1 MHALKRCGNSLAK
14 TFGNVLFPPICA
26 GCGIGVAQPS
36 ALCPAC
42 WSSLRF
48 IERPYCDI
56 LCLPFSYDQGAGIV
70 SVEAIAD
77 PPPFEKLRAVALYDD
92 IARRLVSSLKYR
104 DRLDLVPLMA
114 AWMMRAGR
122 EIVAESEIVIPVPL
136 HRRRLWQRQ
145 FNQSAEIA
153 RSIAKASG
161 LQFAPAAL
169 DRIKPTKK
177 QVGLGRNQR
186 RDNVRGAFKVRPERR
201 DQVLGKTVLLI
212 DDVFTT
218 GSTVSSATKALKRAG
233 AEAVNV
239 LTFAR
244 VAAFDM

>member
-1 MHALKRCGNSLAK
+1 MQALKQRGDQLARRL
-14 TFGNVLFPPICA
+14 GDLLFPPICT
-26 GCGIGVAQPS
+26 GCGIGVGQPS

-42 WSSLRF
+42 WAKLRF

-56 LCLPFSYDQGAGIV
+56 LCLPFSYDPGEGIV
-70 SVEAIAD
+70 SAEAIAD
-77 PPPFEKLRAVALYDD
+77 PPPFEKLRAVVLYDD
-92 IARRLVSSLKYR
+92 MARRLVSSLKYR

-114 AWMMRAGR
+114 AWMMRAGG
-122 EIVAESEIVIPVPL
+122 ELVAASDVVIPVPL

-145 FNQSAEIA
+145 FNQSAEIG
-153 RSIAKASG
+153 RSIAKTTG

-169 DRIKPTKK
+169 DRIKPTRK

-186 RDNVRGAFKVRPERR
+186 RDNVRGAFKVRAERR
-201 DQVLGKTVLLI
+201 DEVLGKSVLLI

-218 GSTVSSATKALKRAG
+218 GSTASSATKALKRAG
-233 AEAVNV
+233 AHSVNV

>member
-1 MHALKRCGNSLAK
+1 MRVLKLRGTSLARNL
-14 TFGNVLFPPICA
+14 GDLLFPPICT
-26 GCGIGVAQPS
+26 GCGIGVSQPS

-42 WSSLRF
+42 WSRLRF

-56 LCLPFSYDQGAGIV
+56 LCLPFSFDQGEGIV
-70 SVEAIAD
+70 SAEAIAD
-77 PPPFEKLRAVALYDD
+77 PPPFEKLRAVVLYDD
-92 IARRLVSSLKYR
+92 IARQLVSSLKYR

-114 AWMMRAGR
+114 TWMMRAGR
-122 EIVAESEIVIPVPL
+122 EIVEASDLVIPVPL
-136 HRRRLWQRQ
+136 HKRRLWQRQ

-153 RSIAKASG
+153 RFLAKRSD
-161 LQFAPAAL
+161 LEFAPAAL
-169 DRIKPTKK
+169 ERIKPTKK

-186 RDNVRGAFKVRPERR
+186 RDNVRGAFTVSQDRR
-201 DQVLGKTVLLI
+201 DQVLGKTVLLV

-233 AEAVNV
+233 AAAVNV